1 MRLTLISLL
10 ILTAS
15 VGCGKSFQS
24 CTEVCTHHHA
34 NLDPESCSGYTNLA
48 VDACIAK
55 CQFYV
60 DVAGEDCSE
69 EVHAFLD
76 DIGGRQLSC
85 GWWED
90 CSGGYDDTCDGFA
103 STPDIGECMRA
114 HGESSDFPDD
124 HPDWPWNCEVTL
136 QVNIAEI
143 PSYCTYGVEVYVD
156 GQLADYMNPD
166 SSEVNGL
173 TWYLIRDTAE
183 VQISC
188 PDPGDYR
195 TPICKSEVETV
206 DLTSLSCGSSVDV
219 SLELQDCPD
228 ELPSAE

>member
-124 HPDWPWNCEVTL
+124 HPDWPC
-136 QVNIAEI
+136 
-143 PSYCTYGVEVYVD
+143 
-156 GQLADYMNPD
+156 LANPND
-166 SSEVNGL
+166 HQ
-173 TWYLIRDTAE
+173 YR
-183 VQISC
+183 SC
-188 PDPGDYR
+188 AVRPNDDQ
-195 TPICKSEVETV
+195 SWF
-206 DLTSLSCGSSVDV
+206 
-219 SLELQDCPD
+219 CPARPND
-228 ELPSAE
+228 HQAWFCLAQPH